1 MPRTG
6 ARSSRSADAP
16 DAWGIVHKDGC
27 FRGSLAERP
36 LEGEGSG
43 SAPHPEP
50 NLGVADERQLW
61 RTANGVPG
69 GWIGSVGGRPLFRR
83 AFSEPVIPLTA
94 RLRHAKSPSR
104 AEPDVRLH
112 AHLGRRPQ

>member
-1 MPRTG
+1 MLRTG

-43 SAPHPEP
+43 SAPHPKP
-50 NLGVADERQLW
+50 KL
-61 RTANGVPG
+61 
-69 GWIGSVGGRPLFRR
+69 
-83 AFSEPVIPLTA
+83 
-94 RLRHAKSPSR
+94 
-104 AEPDVRLH
+104 PD
-112 AHLGRRPQ
+112 GRRMTAYGKRP